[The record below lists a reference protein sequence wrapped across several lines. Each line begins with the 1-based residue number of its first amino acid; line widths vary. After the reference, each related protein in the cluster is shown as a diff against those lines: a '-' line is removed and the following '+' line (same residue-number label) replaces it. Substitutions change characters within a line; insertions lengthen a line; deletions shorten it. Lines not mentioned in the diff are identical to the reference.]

1 MAVTHIVVWGKGI
14 KLFDISLRNPFY
26 VKGIKRCEF
35 FLLTCLY
42 SNACTNWRDSI
53 FWCSMFNLQTSKCYA
68 NRFVP
73 TFTDIF
79 CGSFFSFFQGKGC
92 IKMKICT
99 LMNEKKNGEMMKE
112 NVKWWIWND
121 KQQFL
126 PHFYSCEFAINISS
140 EMNDAWFDRWCKI
153 KFITHALSR
162 TLNIIRTIS
171 AFIVISW
178 SNGEQFYA

>member
-1 MAVTHIVVWGKGI
+1 MRAQIEEI
-14 KLFDISLRNPFY
+14 PYFD
-26 VKGIKRCEF
+26 VQC
-35 FLLTCLY
+35 
-42 SNACTNWRDSI
+42 SI
-53 FWCSMFNLQTSKCYA
+53 FKPVNAMRIDLYLLLRIFFVAPFFHFFNE
-68 NRFVP
+68 
-73 TFTDIF
+73 DILVNQF
-79 CGSFFSFFQGKGC
+79 LAKLLRMGKGC